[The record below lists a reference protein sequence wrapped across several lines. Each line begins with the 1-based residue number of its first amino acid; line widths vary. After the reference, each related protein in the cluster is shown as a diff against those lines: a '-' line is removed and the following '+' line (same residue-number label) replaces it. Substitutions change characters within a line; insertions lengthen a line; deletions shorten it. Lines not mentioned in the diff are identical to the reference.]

1 MSLSREIRERRVL
14 PAVGVYIGA
23 SWVVIEILDR
33 LVDRY
38 FLSPYLTDIVFWG
51 LYSLVP
57 AVILLAWTHGRPGKD
72 RVTRVEKVGLPLNI
86 ILTIGLLVTV
96 FGGKDL
102 SATADLVTVSNELGE
117 QERHYVP
124 REAYRQRLAT
134 FFWSNE
140 SGDAALDWLQYGVTE
155 LLTQDLQQNPFLLV
169 GSPWDPPLQGY
180 YSRMKTAGFPDALGL
195 PLSLMRE
202 IAGQAGRAV
211 FVEGT
216 IAAGEAGA
224 RLTARV
230 WETDSLTSLGEL
242 TAEGPDL
249 LATVDRLS
257 QGVKELLAVPPGRGG
272 LTADLPLVET
282 YGESSRALQCFVEA
296 RNALLFN
303 NDRQRSNALLDDALA
318 ADPAFVLAWF
328 YRGLNQW
335 EQGDATGAGESW
347 TEAQKL
353 AYRLPESD
361 QVLLKGLSYRISGEQ
376 DKLEKFLRL
385 QTRLQDDALSHR
397 NLASFLMFTGRL
409 EEAKA
414 QFLKVIERDRGDH
427 WSWLQLAQ
435 LERASGNPE
444 AAIDYAGRFVAARP
458 DDVQG
463 HLLQG
468 DLLLA
473 MGDIDGARAAYE
485 QGQLVAD
492 LPVMPTLR
500 LARLAQQQG
509 EWAGAREQIEE
520 ARRLAASPQHASAVL
535 AEEAGLE
542 FRLGRIGR
550 AIGLAEAQLELNRQV
565 MSPVEQVFSYTMP
578 VVQYNILLDRVGQAG
593 ILLDQA
599 RGALQPP
606 LDQFLSFVEAIL
618 RARNGEFEAAE
629 AAVRDGV
636 QAIERFRA
644 DYLAFQEPL
653 ARAWIA
659 DQRED
664 YADAAR
670 QFRDAIGKVQRALVA
685 GQMEG
690 KLALLYGACAQM
702 HVRAGELDVAQRV
715 LDSGFRRDAAEPTL
729 WVARA
734 MLHEANG
741 SMQMAL
747 ASLDFALAI
756 WADAD
761 PDYVEYREALAMRE
775 RLTASAF

>member
-1 MSLSREIRERRVL
+1 LSLSTEIRERRVL
-14 PAVGVYIGA
+14 PALGVYVGA
-23 SWVVIEILDR
+23 SWVVVEILDR
-33 LVDRY
+33 LVERY
-38 FLSPYLTDIVFWG
+38 YLSPYLTDIVFWG

-72 RVTRVEKVGLPLNI
+72 RVTRAEKVGVPINI
-86 ILTIGLLVTV
+86 IATIGLLVTV

-102 SATADLVTVSNELGE
+102 SATADLVTVSNELGQ

-140 SGDAALDWLQYGVTE
+140 SGDASLDWLQYGVTE

-169 GSPWDPPLQGY
+169 ASPWDQPLQGY
-180 YSRMKTAGFPDALGL
+180 YSRMQTAGFPDALGL

-211 FVEGT
+211 FIEGV
-216 IAAGEAGA
+216 IAAGDDGPRLAA
-224 RLTARV
+224 RIWDT
-230 WETDSLTSLGEL
+230 ESLAPLGEL
-242 TAEGPDL
+242 VEEGPDL
-249 LATVDRLS
+249 LAAVDRLS
-257 QGVKELLAVPPGRGG
+257 LGVKELLGVPPGRRG
-272 LTADLPLVET
+272 LAGDLPLVET
-282 YGESSRALQCFVEA
+282 YGESSHALQCFVEA
-296 RNALLFN
+296 RNRVLFH
-303 NDRQRSNALLDDALA
+303 NDRQRSNELLDDALA

-335 EQGDATGAGESW
+335 EQGDAAGAGASW

-353 AYRLPESD
+353 AYRLPERD
-361 QVLLKGLSYRISGEQ
+361 QVLLKALSYRISGEQ

-385 QTRLQDDALSHR
+385 QIRLQDDAFSHR

-414 QFLKVIERDRGDH
+414 QFLQVIERDRGDH
-427 WSWLQLAQ
+427 WSWLQLAR

-458 DDVQG
+458 DDLEG

-473 MGDIDGARAAYE
+473 MGDFDGARAAYE

-509 EWAGAREQIEE
+509 EWKLARAQIED
-520 ARRLAASPQHASAVL
+520 ARRLATSPQHASAVL
-535 AEEAGLE
+535 AEEASLE

-565 MSPVEQVFSYTMP
+565 MSPVEQVFSYTVP
-578 VVQYNILLDRVGQAG
+578 VIQYNILLDRVEQAG
-593 ILLDQA
+593 TVLEEA
-599 RGALQPP
+599 RSALQPP

-618 RARNGEFEAAE
+618 RARMGQFEAAE
-629 AAVRDGV
+629 AAVGEGAE
-636 QAIERFRA
+636 AIERFRA

-659 DQRED
+659 DQRGD
-664 YADAAR
+664 YADAAH
-670 QFRDAIGKVQRALVA
+670 QFQEAIGKVQRSLVA
-685 GQMEG
+685 GEMEA

-715 LDSGFRRDAAEPTL
+715 LDSGFRRDAAEPIL

-741 SMQMAL
+741 SRQMAL
-747 ASLDFALAI
+747 ASVDFALAI

-761 PDYVEYREALAMRE
+761 ADYVDYREALAMRD
-775 RLTASAF
+775 RLTAPAP